1 MSGRTAAMFLLLALL
16 AGCAPVL
23 APLGTANDTPSIED
37 GTLLVRDGTSLPLR
51 QWDAE
56 KPRAIIVA
64 LHGMGGYSNDFDM
77 PAAWWA
83 VHGIT
88 TYAYDQRGF
97 GRAPNPGL
105 WAGEKALPDDFTDC
119 VEAVRATHPGLPV
132 FALGESMGG
141 AVVLTALASPEPPLL
156 DGAILVAPAVWA
168 REDMPFSYRAALW
181 LGAHT
186 VPWLELS
193 GKGLNLWPSDNI
205 PMLRAY
211 ARDPLVQKVT
221 RADAVWGLV
230 DLMDAAR
237 KAPAHLDDPPPI
249 LLLYGDKDQ
258 IVPREPTL
266 ATIKDLGARAT
277 VHAYADGYHMLL
289 RDLEGPAVWKDIAD
303 WLAQQR

>member
-1 MSGRTAAMFLLLALL
+1 MALLTLL
-16 AGCAPVL
+16 AGCAPVI
-23 APLGTANDTPSIED
+23 APLGTANEAPAIE
-37 GTLLVRDGTSLPLR
+37 GGALLVRDGTSLPLR

-64 LHGMGGYSNDFDM
+64 LHGMGDYSGAFDM
-77 PAAWWA
+77 PATWWA

-105 WAGEKALPDDFTDC
+105 WPGEKTLRDDFTDC
-119 VEAVRATHPGLPV
+119 VEAVRAAHPGLPV

-141 AVVLTALASPEPPLL
+141 AVVLTSLASAQPPRL

-168 REDMPFSYRAALW
+168 REDMPLSYRAALW
-181 LGAHT
+181 LAAHT

-205 PMLRAY
+205 EMLRQY
-211 ARDPLVQKVT
+211 ARDPLVQKET

-230 DLMDAAR
+230 NLMDAAR
-237 KAPAHLDDPPPI
+237 KAPARLDDPPPI
-249 LLLYGDKDQ
+249 LFLYGDKDQ

-266 ATIKDLGARAT
+266 ATVKELGARAS
-277 VHAYADGYHMLL
+277 VHAYANGYHMLL
-289 RDLEGPAVWKDIAD
+289 RDLEGPAVWKDVAD